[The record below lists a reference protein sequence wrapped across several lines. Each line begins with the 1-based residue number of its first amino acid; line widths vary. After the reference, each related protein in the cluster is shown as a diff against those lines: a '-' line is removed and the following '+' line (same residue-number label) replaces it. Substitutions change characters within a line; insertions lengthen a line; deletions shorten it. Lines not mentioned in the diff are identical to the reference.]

1 MVWGDTLRTTLILEC
16 ESDSDGVRSV
26 TLVPVFIKRDSQP
39 EVLSGQAAARVLES
53 VTELSARL
61 SGAPTTE
68 APEAN
73 REHAQRSDFVHRAIR
88 AKSHRFFLPHF
99 RRYPARIVVQQL
111 AKYARNRIHQ
121 RLAEA

>member
-1 MVWGDTLRTTLILEC
+1 
-16 ESDSDGVRSV
+16 
-26 TLVPVFIKRDSQP
+26 
-39 EVLSGQAAARVLES
+39 LES

-61 SGAPTTE
+61 PGAPTTE
-68 APEAN
+68 APVAN
-73 REHAQRSDFVHRAIR
+73 REYAQRSDFVHRAIR

-99 RRYPARIVVQQL
+99 RRCPARIVVQQL